1 MIIDKINFVS
11 KKWTFIFMV
20 FGEES
25 YKTHE
30 S

>member
-1 MIIDKINFVS
+1 MIIDKINLVS